1 MSDYITTGEAARLM
15 GVGRESVRRYV
26 DNGLLDA
33 IKTPGG
39 QRRIKRVSVQKVV
52 ESRRPHAPNVTIIG
66 GA

>member
-1 MSDYITTGEAARLM
+1 MSDYITTGEAARIM

-39 QRRIKRVSVQKVV
+39 QRRIKRDSVQRVV